1 MRNYTRINHQ
11 IRVPEVRCVD
21 IDGSQVG
28 VVPTREALLLA
39 QKRGVDLVEVSPQ
52 AQPPVCRVMDYGK
65 FKFEQAKKEK
75 QARQNQTNTKVK
87 EVKFHTNVE
96 EHDYQTK
103 LRHIRE
109 FLDEGHRVKIS
120 LMFRGRENAHQE
132 LGYEV
137 VKRVVA
143 DCADIATSD
152 REPQKMGRF
161 LSILISPKP
170 ASARGK

>member
-1 MRNYTRINHQ
+1 MD
-11 IRVPEVRCVD
+11 V
-21 IDGSQVG
+21 DGSQVG

-39 QKRGVDLVEVSPQ
+39 QQRGLDLVEISPH

-65 FKFEQAKKEK
+65 FKFEVAKKEK
-75 QARQNQTNTKVK
+75 QARKNSGGGKVK
-87 EVKFHTNVE
+87 EVKFHANVE

-103 LRHIRE
+103 LRHIRD
-109 FLDEGHRVKIS
+109 FIAEGNRVKVS

-137 VKRVVA
+137 VKRVVN
-143 DCADIATSD
+143 DCNDVAVAD

-161 LSILISPKP
+161 LSVLINPRP
-170 ASARGK
+170 ASSRKS

>member
-1 MRNYTRINHQ
+1 M
-11 IRVPEVRCVD
+11 D

-161 LSILISPKP
+161 LTILISPKP

>member
-1 MRNYTRINHQ
+1 M
-11 IRVPEVRCVD
+11 D

>member
-1 MRNYTRINHQ
+1 MRNFTRINHQ

-21 IDGSQVG
+21 VDGSQVG
-28 VVPTREALLLA
+28 VVPTREALNLA
-39 QKRGVDLVEVSPQ
+39 QQRGLDLVEISPQ

-75 QARQNQTNTKVK
+75 QSKKNQSNTKVK
-87 EVKFHTNVE
+87 EVKYHTNVE

-103 LRHIRE
+103 LRHIRD
-109 FLDEGHRVKIS
+109 FLGEGHRVKVS

-137 VKRVVA
+137 VRRVVA
-143 DCADIATSD
+143 DVADIAVAD
-152 REPQKMGRF
+152 REPQKLGRF
-161 LSILISPKP
+161 LSVLINPRP
-170 ASARGK
+170 ATARGK

>member
-1 MRNYTRINHQ
+1 MD
-11 IRVPEVRCVD
+11 VD
-21 IDGSQVG
+21 GTQVG

-39 QKRGVDLVEVSPQ
+39 QKRGVDLVEISPQ

-65 FKFEQAKKEK
+65 YKFELAKKEK
-75 QARQNQTNTKVK
+75 QSKQHQSNTKVK
-87 EVKFHTNVE
+87 EIKFHTNVE

-103 LRHIRE
+103 IRHIRD
-109 FLDEGHRVKIS
+109 FLEEGHRVKVS

-137 VKRVVA
+137 VKRVVV
-143 DCADIATSD
+143 DCSDIGGSD

-161 LSILISPKP
+161 LSVLIAPKP
-170 ASARGK
+170 ATTRPK